1 MNRQLK
7 LNFLCA
13 LVICVILGYS
23 VSIEITL
30 LNGKTR
36 LPISPGDVK
45 IFESSEKVTG
55 DYEEIGLITSHG
67 DYQHTDLAEM
77 YESMRE
83 EAAKVGANG
92 IILGQIEDPPTH
104 QQVLNHFFPTKL
116 DRRGKAT
123 AIYIFTQKEQK

>member
-1 MNRQLK
+1 MNRQLIIY
-7 LNFLCA
+7 FLCA
-13 LVICVILGYS
+13 LVICAILGCS
-23 VSIEITL
+23 VSTKMTL

-36 LPISPGDVK
+36 SPISPGDVI
-45 IFESSEKVTG
+45 IFESSDKVTG

-92 IILGQIEDPPTH
+92 IILGPIEDPPTH

-116 DRRGKAT
+116 ERRGKAT
-123 AIYIFTQKEQK
+123 AIYVFTQKKQE